1 MYPTTLTL
9 LLVGFFI
16 WSNVASAA
24 MSSTNYRIDWDTI
37 STGGSDSSSSA
48 TYGLRDTIG
57 NAAIGGATS
66 TTYQLLAGYR
76 QGVYDQVVS
85 FEIFGQTSTSTT
97 ASSLSSTTITVA
109 STAGFSVGD
118 FIVLIQNKG
127 ASQISAI
134 GQITSIG
141 VGTLTVDA
149 LQDGGTAPT
158 IDGTNDY
165 VYRLSGAS
173 VNLGTLNK
181 LVMATAMVGF
191 NVTADVDDGY
201 TIQTFDDGNLRSG
214 AQDINDVTD
223 GTVTIGVEEYGGR
236 SSDTSVSGS
245 TFDTQDTA
253 FTTSFQL
260 LVEETQGG
268 FERRS
273 FVTLKATVTPE
284 TPQNNT
290 YAHVLSFIMSGN
302 F

>member
-1 MYPTTLTL
+1 MYPTTLTIV
-9 LLVGFFI
+9 LVGFFI
-16 WSNVASAA
+16 WSNIASAA

-37 STGGSDSSSSA
+37 STGGSDTSSSA
-48 TYGLRDTIG
+48 TYGLRDTLGNTGIG
-57 NAAIGGATS
+57 NSSS
-66 TTYQLLAGYR
+66 TTYNLRAGYR
-76 QGVYDQVVS
+76 QGIYDQVIS
-85 FEIFGQTSTSTT
+85 FEVFGQTSTSTA

-109 STAGFSVGD
+109 STSGFSVGD
-118 FIVLIQNKG
+118 FIALIQDKG
-127 ASQISAI
+127 SSQVSAV

-141 VGTLTVDA
+141 GSTLTVDA

-173 VNLGTLNK
+173 VGLGTLNK
-181 LVMATAMVGF
+181 LVMATATIGF

-201 TIQTFDDGNLRSG
+201 TIQVYDDGNLRTS

-223 GTVTIGVEEYGGR
+223 GAVTIGGEEYGGR

-253 FTTSFQL
+253 FTTSFQP

-273 FVTLKATVTPE
+273 FVTLKAAVTPE

-290 YAHVLSFIMSGN
+290 YSHVLSFVMSGN